1 MLKLRWG
8 PFRTGQKK
16 ETPSPTLP
24 ARGREID
31 PVSSPAASAPESIE
45 EVTRETVDEALL
57 IKRNLG
63 ATIDPWE
70 RLDRQGI

>member
-1 MLKLRWG
+1 MRKLRWG
-8 PFRTGQKK
+8 PFRIRPKK
-16 ETPSPTLP
+16 DSNPSRT
-24 ARGREID
+24 D
-31 PVSSPAASAPESIE
+31 PGSGPVVSPAPEALE